1 MNEPR
6 VSLRGLQLQKIV
18 RNHSLCLDW
27 MVVLLISDQISCGL
41 LCVLKLLELDLQD
54 LIQPFEI
61 LSHVINVAS
70 PLQIK
75 IKSV

>member
-6 VSLRGLQLQKIV
+6 ISLRGLQLQKVV
-18 RNHSLCLDW
+18 RNHSLRLDW

-41 LCVLKLLELDLQD
+41 LCVLKLLKLDLQD

-61 LSHVINVAS
+61 LSHIINVAS
-70 PLQIK
+70 SLQIK